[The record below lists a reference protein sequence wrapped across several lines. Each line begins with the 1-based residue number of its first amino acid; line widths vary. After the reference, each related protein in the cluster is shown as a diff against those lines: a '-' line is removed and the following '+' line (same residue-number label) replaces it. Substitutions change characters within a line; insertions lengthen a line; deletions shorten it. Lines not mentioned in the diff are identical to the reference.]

1 MTSPEVSQQPES
13 LYQPQASQDPPA
25 EPPSDPSTSQKD
37 LISDVPVVAETPMD
51 ASQDPDPI
59 SSKDSNAITDE
70 ISRQADEIL
79 ARLQKRPR
87 EPTELNQEQQIL
99 SDIRQQQQFVNESN
113 QSIEQIPAS
122 VPIIESN
129 TEEPTRQDD
138 SEMLVV
144 NPNTKPIDKKNEPKT
159 FPMTDSPISS
169 GNAARMDYEKLFD
182 RLRNQTDDNKK

>member
-1 MTSPEVSQQPES
+1 
-13 LYQPQASQDPPA
+13 
-25 EPPSDPSTSQKD
+25 
-37 LISDVPVVAETPMD
+37 MD

-79 ARLQKRPR
+79 ARLQKRSR